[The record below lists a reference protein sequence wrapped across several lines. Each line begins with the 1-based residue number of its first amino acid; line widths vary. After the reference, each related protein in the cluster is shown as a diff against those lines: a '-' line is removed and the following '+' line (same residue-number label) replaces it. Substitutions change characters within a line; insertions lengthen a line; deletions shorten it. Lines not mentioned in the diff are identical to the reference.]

1 MSNAPDDASPPAR
14 PALLLALLGLVGV
27 LALAYLRV
35 LVLGETFAVRDHLT
49 WTLPSRAFLGE
60 SLRHGHL
67 PEWWDMLRLGER
79 FAADPNNGVT
89 YPVAWLVAILDPLV
103 AADVLLLVHILLMG
117 VGLWLFARRL
127 GASPLGAFFGA
138 GALMLSGYVT
148 SMIVNGSILMSLGWM
163 PLVAWAA
170 LGIAQVDVSRDLFP
184 RALVFALVLAGSV
197 ASGNPAHLNNIVL
210 AVAVVALCAER
221 LRPSLL
227 ALVLGGLLGSLMGAA
242 SLLAPLYALL
252 DSTRASGLSLVDS
265 GAWSMHP
272 LRLVE
277 LLWPQFLG
285 QGLRPERSLAWLW
298 GHGGGSLE
306 PVWSASDYIGLPVL
320 LPAGLAALRGGRS
333 ARRLGALSL
342 FFLLLALGTFTP
354 AYRAY
359 RAIFLFERVL
369 RYPEKHLATALVLW
383 SALAALGF
391 DRMFSEERRSKTFLK
406 VSMAVAAVLGLAV
419 AVGHATRSDVEAL
432 VTTLGRARNIGLD
445 AAGAVGAALDG
456 GSSAL
461 AILLCLPLALWLSR
475 RSRGRRFVPATYA
488 ALVLAQLVAHDWD
501 IHVLIARDLIRK
513 PPAILSGLSGAPTAE
528 PIRLLRRT
536 KDIVPITVSGEVRA
550 VYLHQLAQQNEATRF
565 GFDQLPG
572 YSIAGT
578 ARFDALASASG
589 RANLERIMDVLDIR
603 YLIIGGLEAP
613 GMGMPMRGLPFAG
626 HVVLENTDRRPRA
639 FVTYR
644 WQHDVSDDRAL
655 AQLFAPDRAQADLG
669 AIRLA
674 GQGDSGHALDG
685 PDACRIERPRPEEV
699 RLHCRARAPGY
710 AVLLDEW
717 TQGWTATLDERS
729 VPIERADTLFRAVA
743 IPPGDHRVVMRY
755 ATPGLRTGA
764 VLALVGWVVFLALS
778 AVYYVRRRSQVPE
791 RGLA

>member
-1 MSNAPDDASPPAR
+1 LSTAPGEASPPAR
-14 PALLLALLGLVGV
+14 HALLLALLGLAGV
-27 LALAYLRV
+27 VALAYLRV
-35 LVLGETFAVRDHLT
+35 LVLGDTFAVRDHLT

-60 SLRHGHL
+60 SLRRGHL

-89 YPVAWLVAILDPLV
+89 YPVAWLVAIMDPLL
-103 AADVLLLVHILLMG
+103 AADVLLVLHILLMG

-127 GASPLGAFFGA
+127 GAGPIGAFFGA

-148 SMIVNGSILMSLGWM
+148 SMNVNGSILMSLGWM

-170 LGIAQVDVSRDLFP
+170 LGVAQVEVHRDFFP

-210 AVAVVALCAER
+210 AGAIVALCAER
-221 LRPSLL
+221 LRPALL
-227 ALVLGGLLGSLMGAA
+227 ALFLGGLLGSLMGAA
-242 SLLAPLYALL
+242 SLLAPLHTML
-252 DSTRASGLSLVDS
+252 DSTRAGGLSLADS

-277 LLWPQFLG
+277 LVWPQFLG

-298 GHGGGSLE
+298 GHGGGRLE

-320 LPAGLAALRGGRS
+320 LPAGLAALRGGRP
-333 ARRLGALSL
+333 ARRLGVLSL
-342 FFLLLALGTFTP
+342 LFLLLALGTFTP

-359 RAIFLFERVL
+359 RALFLFERVL

-391 DRMFSEERRSKTFLK
+391 DRMFGEERRSTLFLK
-406 VSMAVAAVLGLAV
+406 VSMAASAALGLAV
-419 AVGHATRSDVEAL
+419 AVGYLVRSHVETL
-432 VTTLGRARNIGLD
+432 VTTLSRARGIGID
-445 AAGAVGAALDG
+445 AAGAVDAALDG
-456 GSSAL
+456 GMSAL
-461 AILLCLPLALWLSR
+461 AILLCLPLALWLIR
-475 RSRGRRFVPATYA
+475 RARGRRLVPATYA
-488 ALVLAQLVAHDWD
+488 ALVLAQLVAHDWGV
-501 IHVLIARDLIRK
+501 HVLLARDLIRK
-513 PPAILSGLSGAPTAE
+513 RPAILSELPGASPAE
-528 PIRLLRRT
+528 PIRLLRRAH
-536 KDIVPITVSGEVRA
+536 DVVPITVSGEVRA
-550 VYLHQLAQQNEATRF
+550 VYLHQLAQQNEAARF

-578 ARFDALASASG
+578 ARFDALANASG

-603 YLIIGGLEAP
+603 YLIIGGPEAP
-613 GMGMPMRGLPFAG
+613 GMGMPMRGAPFAG
-626 HVVLENTDRRPRA
+626 HVVLENSDRRPRA
-639 FVTYR
+639 FVAYR
-644 WQHDVSDDRAL
+644 WQHDVSDERAL
-655 AQLFAPDRAQADLG
+655 AQLFAPDRAQVDLG
-669 AIRLA
+669 AIRLS
-674 GQGDSGHALDG
+674 GQGDTGQAPG
-685 PDACRIERPRPEEV
+685 VPDACRIERPLPEEV
-699 RLHCRARAPGY
+699 LLHCRARAPGY

-717 TQGWTATLDERS
+717 TQGWTATLDARS

-764 VLALVGWVVFLALS
+764 VLALVGWALFAALS
-778 AVYYVRRRSQVPE
+778 GLSYVRRLGRVPRRE
-791 RGLA
+791 PG